1 MAQISYG
8 SITIT
13 DITDIED
20 LYFEYCLALESA
32 TDEDLANPD
41 YFYNYTLS
49 TDTTVNNEKS
59 YYIRTGTEGAYKYTL
74 VKEPTGNPNTNN
86 YYEQNI
92 NDNNEIPWTN
102 VAPEWNPGYQIWSR
116 QVQNKSNIEEPT
128 YGFPFLTTAVNQIN
142 TTSYGNSININAL
155 QTRLKGFWNNL
166 EDLSTYPAGSYM
178 AAGIEGI
185 NIKESNYNTYGYNSL
200 LRHSTIQF
208 RYNNINLTTIGQD
221 GIILYY
227 TPSVS
232 YKISTDTSVK
242 SNKVY
247 YQKNGNLYI
256 PIKEPTGNPKT
267 NNYYELNITAGKR
280 GLELS
285 SNGLFLYNN
294 NSANDSAI
302 ELTTTG
308 LSIKNGSIIMGGAI
322 TGVNNNVSG
331 SIALTNYS
339 FNRNISGVNRSS
351 LRFAIGNKFAVAADG
366 TLYAS
371 GAIIEG
377 DVKIGFLSEDSNIYT
392 KDDIESLLNE
402 VKGSVYTKD
411 EANNNFR
418 NKITDIQI
426 IYKAFA
432 NNATIDN
439 PDDKWITEASTGSNK
454 WTTIRPSFNTSYPH
468 VYYAIQTRTE
478 VGKVSTTTPIED
490 NGITISDIL
499 TSDGKIDTNKIKASD
514 INIGSLSGTLNS
526 SVINDSGLATLAN
539 LTNQINSVTNTI
551 NDNYVSKTD
560 THWEKLT
567 HRIQFETEGTPAIKI
582 AAASSDGESYLNLT
596 GSQINFVMNRQL
608 SALLITPSYI
618 ETNGI
623 RTTYIHMGSDK
634 SQPTLGWVLRG
645 NGHLS
650 LKILA

>member
-49 TDTTVNNEKS
+49 TDTTVNNDKS
-59 YYIRTGTEGAYKYTL
+59 YYIRTGTEGAYKYIL
-74 VKEPTGNPNTNN
+74 VKEPTGNPSTNN

-102 VAPEWNPGYQIWSR
+102 VAPEWSPGYQIWSR

-200 LRHSTIQF
+200 LRHSAIQF

-221 GIILYY
+221 GIVLYY
-227 TPSVS
+227 TPTAS

-247 YQKNGNLYI
+247 YQKSGNLYI
-256 PIKEPTGNPKT
+256 PIKKPTGNPKT
-267 NNYYELNITAGKR
+267 NSYYELNITAGKR

-294 NSANDSAI
+294 NSTNDSAI

-322 TGVNNNVSG
+322 TGVENNVSG

-339 FNRNISGVNRSS
+339 FNRSINDIKRSG

-377 DVKIGFLSEDSNIYT
+377 DVQIGPLSNIYT
-392 KDDIESLLNE
+392 KEEIDQSFLSSSQIEESFF
-402 VKGSVYTKD
+402 TKD
-411 EANNNFR
+411 EINDNFQTQ
-418 NKITDIQI
+418 ITDIQI
-426 IYKAFA
+426 IYKAIA

-439 PDDKWITEASTGSNK
+439 PGGSWVTEASTASNR
-454 WTTIRPSFNTSYPH
+454 WTTIRPSFNTSYPN
-468 VYYAIQTRTE
+468 VYYAIQTKT
-478 VGKVSTTTPIED
+478 GTNQITTTTPILD
-490 NGITISDIL
+490 NGTNISDIL
-499 TSDGKIDTNKIKASD
+499 TSEGKIDTNKIKTSD
-514 INIGSLSGTLNS
+514 INIGNLKGTLNS
-526 SVINDSGLATLAN
+526 AVISNSGLATTSSVN
-539 LTNQINSVTNTI
+539 SQINGLSSTI
-551 NDNYVSKTD
+551 ANNYVATSNEQWKHLSAQIEFVT
-560 THWEKLT
+560 
-567 HRIQFETEGTPAIKI
+567 GSVPAINI
-582 AAASSDGESYLNLT
+582 AASPTDSSSYLHLT
-596 GSQINFVMNRQL
+596 GSEVNFYVGGEQ
-608 SALLITPSYI
+608 SALSIKPTGI
-618 ETNGI
+618 ETDNV
-623 RTTYIHMGSDK
+623 RTKNIYMGLDRTK
-634 SQPTLGWVLRG
+634 PTLGWVLRK

-650 LKILA
+650 LKILT